1 MLKHA
6 KVEKKYVFFRL
17 FTSVGQIKN
26 SESPSDSSSLSH
38 TDFRVSEVYYEIHM
52 TRVLHTDRINNV
64 DSVMFLNIIREIA
77 SSELVKG
84 LILHGDPEFFLCPR
98 LVTGQKKSFFLSLPS
113 SKFTISPNLLTNM
126 RILVHNSFSISCSLQ
141 NCPRVNNYLFE
152 YTLRVSK
159 YDGENILER
168 RTAN

>member
-1 MLKHA
+1 
-6 KVEKKYVFFRL
+6 
-17 FTSVGQIKN
+17 
-26 SESPSDSSSLSH
+26 
-38 TDFRVSEVYYEIHM
+38 M

>member
-1 MLKHA
+1 M
-6 KVEKKYVFFRL
+6 
-17 FTSVGQIKN
+17 GQIKN
-26 SESPSDSSSLSH
+26 SESPLDSSSLSH
-38 TDFRVSEVYYEIHM
+38 TDFTVSEVYYQIHM
-52 TRVLHTDRINNV
+52 TRVLHTARINK
-64 DSVMFLNIIREIA
+64 IREMA
-77 SSELVKG
+77 SSEIGKG
-84 LILHGDPEFFLCPR
+84 LILRGDSEFFSLSQAR
-98 LVTGQKKSFFLSLPS
+98 DRTKKSFFLSLPS

-126 RILVHNSFSISCSLQ
+126 RILVHYNFSISCSLQ

>member
-6 KVEKKYVFFRL
+6 KVEKKYKFFRL
-17 FTSVGQIKN
+17 FMSVGQIKS

-38 TDFRVSEVYYEIHM
+38 TDFTVSEVYYEIHM
-52 TRVLHTDRINNV
+52 TRVLHTARINK
-64 DSVMFLNIIREIA
+64 IIREMA
-77 SSELVKG
+77 SSELGKG
-84 LILHGDPEFFLCPR
+84 LILHVDSEFFSLSQAR
-98 LVTGQKKSFFLSLPS
+98 DRTKKSFFLSLPS

-126 RILVHNSFSISCSLQ
+126 RILVNNSFSISCFLQ

-159 YDGENILER
+159 YYGENILER
-168 RTAN
+168 RIAN